1 MRPCVV
7 LFAAVAVAA
16 CSGASTRGL
25 PLSRVVLAEC
35 DVPGVRAPA
44 LCGTYEVW
52 ENRAAGSGRRI
63 PLHIVVVPARAGD
76 ASQRKAD
83 PLVYFDGGP
92 GGSAT
97 GAAGWV
103 SRLLRDVNGTRD
115 LVFVDVRG
123 TGRSAALECPAPSDD
138 DALQAFFEPFLSE
151 PYVRRCLDGQQ
162 ADVRFYTQP
171 IAMDDVDEVRTA
183 LGYGQ
188 INLFGTSGGTRQ
200 AQIYVRRHGASV
212 RAAVLQGVV
221 PMDGEM
227 PLAFAR
233 AMEAGLRALFDRCAR
248 DARCRGS
255 HPALEADW
263 ERVKSRLDG
272 GAVTA
277 AVRHPRTGRQ
287 EVVTITRGVF
297 ADGIRHMLY
306 NLQGD
311 ARLAEVIESAAR
323 GDFGPFAQAELQQAI
338 RFDAALSHGFF
349 LSSTCSEDVAFIDED
364 EIRAATAGTFL
375 GDYRVRQ
382 QQAACRLWPRGAG
395 IDADFQRP
403 VQSAVPV
410 LALSGD
416 ADVAT
421 PASGAERAIADLPNA
436 RHVIFSDQGH
446 ALRDPACAARLIAD
460 FIESA
465 DAKRLDV
472 SCAETSAAQLPPR
485 PAPAA
490 AGGAG
495 MASFENRGSISSRI
509 AR

>member
-1 MRPCVV
+1 MRRFLV
-7 LFAAVAVAA
+7 LFASAAFAA
-16 CSGASTRGL
+16 CSGASTQGL
-25 PLSRVVLAEC
+25 PLSRVALAEC
-35 DVPGVRAPA
+35 EVPGVRAPA

-52 ENRAAGSGRRI
+52 ENRAARSGRRI
-63 PLHIVVVPARAGD
+63 PLHIVVLPARVSD
-76 ASQRKAD
+76 TSQRQAD
-83 PLVYFDGGP
+83 PLFYFDGGP

-103 SRLLRDVNGTRD
+103 SRLLRDVNETRD
-115 LVFVDVRG
+115 LVLVDVRG

-138 DALQAFFEPFLSE
+138 EPLQAWFEPFLSE
-151 PYVRRCLDGQQ
+151 PFVRRCLDRQQ

-183 LGYGQ
+183 LGYAR

-212 RAAVLQGVV
+212 RAAVLQGVA

-255 HPALEADW
+255 HPALEYAW
-263 ERVKSRLDG
+263 ERVKSRLDR

-277 AVRHPRTGRQ
+277 TVRHPRTGRQ

-297 ADGIRHMLY
+297 ADAIRHMLY
-306 NLQGD
+306 NLQGA
-311 ARLAEVIESAAR
+311 ARVAGVIDSAAR
-323 GDFGPFAQAELQQAI
+323 GDFDPFAQAELQQAI
-338 RFDAALSHGFF
+338 RYDAALAHGFF
-349 LSSTCSEDVAFIDED
+349 LSSTCAEDVQFIDED
-364 EIRAATAGTFL
+364 EIRQATAGTFL

-382 QQAACRLWPRGAG
+382 QQAACRLWPRGEG

-410 LALSGD
+410 LVLSGD

-421 PASGAERAIADLPNA
+421 PASGAERAIAHLPNA
-436 RHVIFSDQGH
+436 RHVIFRDQGH
-446 ALRDPACAARLIAD
+446 ALRDPACAARLIAG
-460 FIESA
+460 FLEA
-465 DAKRLDV
+465 GNAEGLDI
-472 SCAETSAAQLPPR
+472 SCAETSSP
-485 PAPAA
+485 
-490 AGGAG
+490 
-495 MASFENRGSISSRI
+495 
-509 AR
+509 